1 MSIQALRQEADFKRA
16 LSEVIRDCV
25 KDPRLSG
32 MCSITKV
39 EITKDQKYAK
49 IYVSVFGQEEEGRKA
64 SVEVLNSASGF
75 IARELNS
82 RVRMRRIPA
91 LHFVLDTSIEYS
103 VHISQMLREIMPQ
116 EDAQEGS
123 DDGDVQ

>member
-1 MSIQALRQEADFKRA
+1 MQLKEFGVCLGDLIQEFNF
-16 LSEVIRDCV
+16 EVIYGPD
-25 KDPRLSG
+25 G
-32 MCSITKV
+32 FEKV

>member
-1 MSIQALRQEADFKRA
+1 MSIHALRQEADFKRA

-49 IYVSVFGQEEEGRKA
+49 IYVSVFDQEEEGRKA

>member
-1 MSIQALRQEADFKRA
+1 MSIHALRQEADFKRA

-116 EDAQEGS
+116 EDAQ
-123 DDGDVQ
+123 

>member
-1 MSIQALRQEADFKRA
+1 MRMRQPGEDSSALADRTA
-16 LSEVIRDCV
+16 C
-25 KDPRLSG
+25 
-32 MCSITKV
+32 T
-39 EITKDQKYAK
+39 
-49 IYVSVFGQEEEGRKA
+49 
-64 SVEVLNSASGF
+64 
-75 IARELNS
+75 
-82 RVRMRRIPA
+82 MRRIPA